1 MQKRLI
7 IWLPAFAIL
16 AMALAAVAAP
26 ANKPAAPAT
35 EQN

>member
-26 ANKPAAPAT
+26 AQQPPSSLA
-35 EQN
+35 EQR